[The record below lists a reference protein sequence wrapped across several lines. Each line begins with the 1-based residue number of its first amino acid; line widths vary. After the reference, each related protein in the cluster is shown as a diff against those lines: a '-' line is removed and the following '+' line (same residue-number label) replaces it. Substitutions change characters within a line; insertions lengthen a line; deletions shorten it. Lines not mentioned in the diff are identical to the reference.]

1 MGRQA
6 AARRTIARVSPGER
20 HIWVPKMPYFE
31 TPAAFPAKAPFVGFL
46 ASKHGQSLPARAPR
60 KRPIGDV
67 TL

>member
-31 TPAAFPAKAPFVGFL
+31 TPSSF
-46 ASKHGQSLPARAPR
+46 PARAPFAGFYR
-60 KRPIGDV
+60 QNTVKASLPGRPYSV
-67 TL
+67 RFKM